1 MTQLLSIPLAVAPA
15 KATDAGHGLPLLRL
29 AFRPFYL
36 AAALAAVVLVT
47 AWLCVL
53 TGHLAPPAG
62 VPPVLWHAHEMLFGF
77 VVAVVIGFLLTA
89 GRVWTGL
96 PTPRGALLAALVV
109 LWLAG
114 RIAAVAAPHA
124 AWFALDIA
132 FLPVVAIAFTT
143 LLLRANNRRNL
154 PIAGVLL
161 LLFAANLAFHAGVA
175 GIADIAP
182 LDALH
187 AALGLLI
194 VLVSILAGRVIPA
207 FTRGAIPSAKIREPR
222 RLGPAAIA
230 TTAIALCAWIAFRG
244 SAAATLLL
252 ALAATL
258 QLARGLSWAPWST
271 RRRPI
276 LWILHLSYAWLP
288 LGLGLLAAA
297 QAGFVAES
305 SAIHALG
312 VGVMGGMII
321 GMMTRTARGHTGRQL
336 IASRWEVAAYALVMV
351 AATVRVLAT
360 LVPGAY
366 LAALLVAGTAWAL
379 AFAIYVARFGPWLV
393 APRPDGQDG

>member
-15 KATDAGHGLPLLRL
+15 KATDTGNGLPFLRL

-36 AAALAAVVLVT
+36 AAAIAAVVLVT

-53 TGHLAPPAG
+53 TGHLALPAG

-77 VVAVVIGFLLTA
+77 VTAVVVGFLLTA

-96 PTPRGALLAALVV
+96 PTPRGAPLVALVG
-109 LWLAG
+109 LWFAG
-114 RIAAVAAPHA
+114 RLAAVAAPHP

-132 FLPVVAIAFTT
+132 FLPAVAIAFTT
-143 LLLRANNRRNL
+143 LLLRANNQRNL

-175 GIADIAP
+175 GVADIAP

-207 FTRGAIPSAKIREPR
+207 FTRGAIPTARLREPR
-222 RLGPAAIA
+222 WLGPAAIA
-230 TTAIALCAWIAFRG
+230 TTAIGLCAWIAFRG
-244 SAAATLLL
+244 SVGATLVL
-252 ALAATL
+252 ALAALL
-258 QLARGLSWAPWST
+258 QLTRWLAWSPWAT

-312 VGVMGGMII
+312 IGAMGGMII

-336 IASRWEVAAYALVMV
+336 VASRWEVTAYALVML

-360 LVPGAY
+360 LVPGGY
-366 LAALLVAGTAWAL
+366 LASLLVAGAAWAL
-379 AFAIYVARFGPWLV
+379 AFAIYVVRFGPWLA
-393 APRPDGQDG
+393 APRLDGQDG